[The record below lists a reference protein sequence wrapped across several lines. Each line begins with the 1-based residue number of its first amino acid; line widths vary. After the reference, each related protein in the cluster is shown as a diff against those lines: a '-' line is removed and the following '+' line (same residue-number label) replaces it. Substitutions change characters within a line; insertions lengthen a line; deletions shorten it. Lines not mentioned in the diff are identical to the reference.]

1 MLFCENNLIDSPPPL
16 PPLYVLFCNLCVCVC
31 VFCAGFCNPSI
42 LEHPVEPTLLY
53 IKYSCSGQVYECTF
67 TENESILLPSPS
79 ATEVKGAEY
88 LCFRPWFRPPTELK
102 GAQLDEWK
110 REHPSYAYSERQI
123 RVDRQRLALRMLR
136 EGWNGGSGEEK
147 EENVSGVGWVRHGS
161 EGETK
166 DHSPAVGIVNLE
178 IE

>member
-1 MLFCENNLIDSPPPL
+1 MF
-16 PPLYVLFCNLCVCVC
+16 VLFCPPFFLCAC
-31 VFCAGFCNPSI
+31 VFFGAGFCNPSI

-88 LCFRPWFRPPTELK
+88 LCFRPWFRPPAELK
-102 GAQLDEWK
+102 GVQLDEWK

-136 EGWNGGSGEEK
+136 EGWNGGSGDGGSGEEK
-147 EENVSGVGWVRHGS
+147 EEMKVVSGVGWVRHGG